1 MPDKETL
8 IPYIYARLG
17 EAPAISKDY
26 IEKDGVPYNYRT
38 AFYGIKKYIDDFIVG
53 DDENRFL
60 VMPGLRGVGKRLSCF
75 KYMINLIKWKR
86 DRNDRILYLND

>member
-38 AFYGIKKYIDDFIVG
+38 AFYRIKKYLDDFNCG
-53 DDENRFL
+53 
-60 VMPGLRGVGKRLSCF
+60 G
-75 KYMINLIKWKR
+75 
-86 DRNDRILYLND
+86 